1 MRTNKQ
7 IQILIKSCGF
17 TLEGLWINKIISQEE
32 FKQFKKNEVK
42 NE

>member
-17 TLEGLWINKIISQEE
+17 TLEGLLINRIITQEE
-32 FKQFKKNEVK
+32 YKLFKENED
-42 NE
+42 